1 MAFPARSISSG
12 RNKKFIVP
20 LSRRA
25 CRRLPL
31 TGKSNQDL
39 YRSFEMKTTSST
51 ENLIETPQPH
61 WVSRTAFQILAA
73 IFFLNQ
79 AALATALY
87 FGSVW
92 FAVPLVLTASHL
104 MHGMLIGFHEAS
116 HGLLRKTRRLN
127 EIDGV
132 IIGIFSLMS
141 FSLYR
146 AAHQLHHAYLAT
158 ERDVELWPFVI
169 PGTPRWARVLAAI
182 LELSLGLLFTP
193 FLFARTFLR
202 AGSPIRNKKL
212 RRRIWAEYALAAGV
226 WVCLLAAM
234 TWWGAWKYFLCMY
247 LAPAF
252 LASNMQSWR
261 KYIEHVGLTGSTVN
275 SSTRSIVSEG
285 PLGRL
290 VAFTLLH
297 EPYHGVHHRHAGL
310 PHAEL
315 PQFALELE
323 PKNPDELSPFPSYR
337 HALMDL
343 FRSLPDPRA
352 GAQWL
357 KATLQ

>member
-1 MAFPARSISSG
+1 
-12 RNKKFIVP
+12 
-20 LSRRA
+20 
-25 CRRLPL
+25 
-31 TGKSNQDL
+31 
-39 YRSFEMKTTSST
+39 MKTTPPT
-51 ENLIETPQPH
+51 EQLIEPPSPH
-61 WVSRTAFQILAA
+61 WVSRAAFPILAA
-73 IFFLNQ
+73 AFFLNQ
-79 AALATALY
+79 AALGVAVYL
-87 FGSVW
+87 GSIWIV
-92 FAVPLVLTASHL
+92 VPLALTASHL
-104 MHGMLIGFHEAS
+104 MHGLLIGFHEAS

-127 EIDGV
+127 EIDGM
-132 IIGIFSLMS
+132 IIGVFSLTS

-169 PGTPRWARVLAAI
+169 PGMPRWVRVIAAA
-182 LELSLGLLFTP
+182 LELGLGLFFTP
-193 FLFARTFLR
+193 FLFIRTFLR
-202 AGSPIRNKKL
+202 RGSPIRNKKL
-212 RRRIWAEYALAAGV
+212 RRRIWAEFALTAGV
-226 WVCLLAAM
+226 WVCLLAAVS
-234 TWWGAWKYFLCMY
+234 WWGVWKYFLWMY

-275 SSTRSIVSEG
+275 SSTRSIVSG
-285 PLGRL
+285 GLLGRF

-315 PQFALELE
+315 PLRASELE
-323 PKNPDELSPFPSYR
+323 PQNPGEVSPFPSYR

-357 KATLQ
+357 KPTPL